1 MRRRELLVGA
11 VALGVTWPLAAHMA
25 GSNPVSDT
33 AGDAPAEDIRLAG
46 LLQRHAEALKAEEG
60 GLDRLADYSLAA
72 RARRRQATLQ
82 RLAELGGIERAALSA
97 TATLDYDTARFV
109 YEAMADQYGRYGFS
123 DLNLRPSPYV
133 VSQMNGAYFWLPDGI
148 GGRSPMK
155 DAADADRY
163 ADKLGQF
170 AVALDQETEQI
181 RHDAGLGVI
190 PPDFI
195 LAKTLRQIAT
205 LRDAAPTGNALTA
218 SALAR
223 ARDAGIADLE
233 RRASAIFVERIVPA
247 LQRQSAALA
256 ALLPRADDRAGIW
269 AKPDGEAYYASALH
283 SNTTASYAP
292 GELHQLGLAWVEEL
306 SAEIDQL
313 LRAQGLARGSVG
325 ERMAALDRD
334 PRFLQPDTEAGR
346 QAIIDYASA
355 HLDRIKGLLPRGFRV
370 IPDRPVEVQRIS
382 PAIQDGAPGAFY
394 SASSDPAQTSTI
406 FLNLRSVAENALWRI
421 PTLLHHEGI
430 PGHHFQDSVLSE
442 AGGLSLFRRTVRF
455 SAWTEGWALYAE
467 QLADEMGA
475 FESDPFGRIGYLQ
488 GQLFRACRVVVDTG
502 LHHALDPPARHRLD
516 GGQRRRTSRRR
527 RARDRP
533 LLRLPGAGL
542 QLHGRQTAD
551 SCFARE
557 GPAAPGGA
565 VRHAR
570 LQRLHPGVGAAS
582 HAGPRWCSGAG
593 LNHRG
598 VEEDAMAEKRD
609 GSDAHARDD
618 GGAAA
623 TTRQRLDGIPR
634 IPWAWAGVV
643 RGPHRPSW
651 LFSRCVRD
659 TTPVADGQCVR

>member
-11 VALGVTWPLAAHMA
+11 VALGLTWPLAARMA

-60 GLDRLADYSLAA
+60 GTDRLADYSLAA

-82 RLAELGGIERAALSA
+82 RLAELRGIERAALSA

-163 ADKLGQF
+163 VGKLGQF

-218 SALAR
+218 AALAR
-223 ARDAGIADLE
+223 ARDAGIADLD

-292 GELHQLGLAWVEEL
+292 GELHQLGLARVEEL

-334 PRFLQPDTEAGR
+334 PRFLKPDTEAGR

-502 LHHALDPPARHRLD
+502 LHHARWTRQQAIDWMVANAGEHRD
-516 GGQRRRTSRRR
+516 AAEREIDRYCVYPGQACSFMVGKQQIVASR
-527 RARDRP
+527 
-533 LLRLPGAGL
+533 
-542 QLHGRQTAD
+542 
-551 SCFARE
+551 
-557 GPAAPGGA
+557 
-565 VRHAR
+565 
-570 LQRLHPGVGAAS
+570 
-582 HAGPRWCSGAG
+582 
-593 LNHRG
+593 
-598 VEEDAMAEKRD
+598 EK
-609 GSDAHARDD
+609 A
-618 GGAAA
+618 
-623 TTRQRLDGIPR
+623 RQRLGARFDTRAYNDFILASGPLPMQVLDG
-634 IPWAWAGVV
+634 A
-643 RGPHRPSW
+643 
-651 LFSRCVRD
+651 
-659 TTPVADGQCVR
+659 VALA